1 MPNRPSS
8 VSLRYA
14 TGAIMDTIQSDRL
27 TIALGRALVSYMSP
41 SILTKRSLGKN
52 FFMHNL
58 AIATAACDD
67 FVIFS

>member
-1 MPNRPSS
+1 
-8 VSLRYA
+8 
-14 TGAIMDTIQSDRL
+14 MDTIQSDRS